1 MSSSLLRAVGRSRS
15 AHIWMIGVCQPD
27 PVGPALM
34 CAYSALGVGYR
45 DNDASE
51 YWEPNIWI
59 IYQVSGRTAR

>member
-1 MSSSLLRAVGRSRS
+1 M
-15 AHIWMIGVCQPD
+15 CQPD